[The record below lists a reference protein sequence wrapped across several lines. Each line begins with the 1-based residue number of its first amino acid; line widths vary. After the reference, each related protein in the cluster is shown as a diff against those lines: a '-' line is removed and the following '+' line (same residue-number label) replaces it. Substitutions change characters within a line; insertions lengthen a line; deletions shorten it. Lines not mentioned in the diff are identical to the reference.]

1 LSREGVIKDN
11 EHPFFRPLWRRLAV
25 IAACIAWT
33 GVEVAAGEKVWA
45 LVASAAVCYA
55 VWQLLLRYS
64 PPDAGDTP
72 R

>member
-33 GVEVAAGEKVWA
+33 GVEVTAGEKVWA

-64 PPDAGDTP
+64 PPDAGDKP